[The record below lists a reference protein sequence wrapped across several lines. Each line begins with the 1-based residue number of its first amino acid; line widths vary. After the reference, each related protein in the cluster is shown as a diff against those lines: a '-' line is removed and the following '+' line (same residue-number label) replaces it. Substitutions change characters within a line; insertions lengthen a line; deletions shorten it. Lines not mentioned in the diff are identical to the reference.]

1 MNILKIK
8 LQKCYNVKEKP
19 IYMEQIQME
28 YWDIEKM
35 NQLNF
40 LNKEFGELTNIQSQ
54 SLANWKSR
62 VYVEKK
68 PSNIV
73 SEAKADHVFSFSFQ
87 HGDQSELNIWLH
99 SYMYQDVDV

>member
-40 LNKEFGELTNIQSQ
+40 LNKEFGELTNI
-54 SLANWKSR
+54 
-62 VYVEKK
+62 
-68 PSNIV
+68 
-73 SEAKADHVFSFSFQ
+73 
-87 HGDQSELNIWLH
+87 
-99 SYMYQDVDV
+99 